1 MTKVESSEHLFAL
14 FNEQREQLQYSQR
27 KANKEAG
34 VSSATWSLIDARDDK
49 NMNVKTA
56 LAYAKALDLQ
66 IELVGK
72 K

>member
-1 MTKVESSEHLFAL
+1 MTKVESSKHLFAL

-34 VSSATWSLIDARDDK
+34 VSSATWSLIDAREDK

-56 LAYAKALDLQ
+56 IAYAKALDLQ